1 MHLTW
6 QQRLVSG
13 LAVLLGILAVS
24 NAISVQRLSE
34 EQRVMRNLTEVTS
47 PYLMAV
53 QEAQLEAKAAANDE
67 RGFLLRGDTSF
78 SRTFVDKAQTVSEQ
92 LDTAAKLDGG
102 SLAAEIAP
110 LQAAHTSWVSAV
122 QKEFGAY
129 EGDPGA
135 TIALALG
142 ANRDLRKDFE
152 TKSSGVVD
160 ASKARFIADADA
172 AYDSAASGRQFLIAL
187 TVLGLLLGAAV
198 GAWLVSTVRRPVLA
212 ALAAITAAADGDLTR
227 RLDVSTND
235 ELGRMGAA
243 VNQLLANTGD
253 TVRSLASASERLSQ
267 SSGSL
272 RGTSE
277 GLAGTAVATSDR
289 ASEAAATASQ
299 VGTNVESVAAS
310 AEEMGASIREIAR
323 SAEQASTVAREAV
336 QAASAAGATVARL
349 GESSAEIGQVM
360 VLIRSI
366 ADQTNLL
373 ALNATIEA
381 ARAGEAGRGF
391 AVVAGEVKELSLE
404 TARATEDVGA
414 RITSTRDDI
423 EHVVAAIQRIAA
435 VVDRIDELQSTIASA
450 VEEQSV
456 TTSGIAESVNEAAMG
471 AQQIAVVVQAVADS
485 AQFTGTGATGTSRAA
500 EAMSEL
506 SAELEMIVA
515 RFKIDA

>member
-6 QQRLVSG
+6 QQRLVGG

-24 NAISVQRLSE
+24 NAISVQRLSD
-34 EQRVMRNLTEVTS
+34 EQGVMRNLTETSS
-47 PYLMAV
+47 PYLMAI
-53 QEAQLEAKAAANDE
+53 QKAQLDAKAAANDE
-67 RGFLLRGDTSF
+67 RGFLLRGDASF
-78 SRTFVDKAQTVSEQ
+78 RRTFADKVRSASAE

-110 LQAAHTSWVSAV
+110 LQAAHEVWVAAV
-122 QKEFGAY
+122 QKEFATY
-129 EGDPGA
+129 ATDPDSA
-135 TIALALG
+135 VAIALG

-152 TKSSGVVD
+152 TKSAD
-160 ASKARFIADADA
+160 AVKDSKARFQADANA
-172 AYDSAASGRQFLIAL
+172 AYDSAATGRQMLIAL
-187 TVLGLLLGAAV
+187 TIIGLLLGLAV
-198 GAWLVSTVRRPVLA
+198 GAWLVATVRRPVLA
-212 ALAAITAAADGDLTR
+212 ALEAIMAAADGDLTR
-227 RLDVSTND
+227 RLDVSGKD
-235 ELGRMGAA
+235 ELGRMGTAL
-243 VNQLLANTGD
+243 NQLLANTAD

-267 SSGSL
+267 SSGAL

-277 GLAGTAVATSDR
+277 GLAGTAVETSHR

-336 QAASAAGATVARL
+336 RAASAAGATVARL
-349 GESSAEIGQVM
+349 GESSAEIGEVM

-381 ARAGEAGRGF
+381 ARAGDAGRGF

-423 EHVVAAIQRIAA
+423 EQVVTAIERIAA

-456 TTSGIAESVNEAAMG
+456 TTSGIAESVNEAATG

-500 EAMSEL
+500 ESMSEL

-515 RFKIDA
+515 RFTINR